1 MMIDRTP
8 AGKAMLRIIDSST
21 ELINARKASPVKVI
35 ILFQID
41 SRVACLVLHEMAW
54 PYHSNSTMVKDM
66 SYM

>member
-21 ELINARKASPVKVI
+21 ELINARKASPVKVN

-41 SRVACLVLHEMAW
+41 PCVACLVLHEMAW
-54 PYHSNSTMVKDM
+54 PYQ
-66 SYM
+66 